1 VTSSATNAR
10 PPGGTTLRIQV
21 AINAVHAILAN
32 HGITMP
38 PCKVN
43 KLVRGFCASASASGW
58 VFVDYLSERVTL
70 SADQRRQLLCDPD
83 LERITAYLDPTGQT
97 ATRRVMRERGY

>member
-1 VTSSATNAR
+1 MTSATASPR
-10 PPGGTTLRIQV
+10 PPGGTTLRIQA

-43 KLVRGFCASASASGW
+43 KLVREFCARATAGGW

-83 LERITAYLDPTGQT
+83 LERVTAYLDPTGQT
-97 ATRRVMRERGY
+97 ATRRVMRKRGY

>member
-1 VTSSATNAR
+1 MLAQNDGVAIARELLNSRVGSSSASSVCE
-10 PPGGTTLRIQV
+10 PF
-21 AINAVHAILAN
+21 
-32 HGITMP
+32 TMP

-43 KLVRGFCASASASGW
+43 KLVREFCASATAGGW

-83 LERITAYLDPTGQT
+83 LERVTAYLDPTGQT
-97 ATRRVMRERGY
+97 ATRRVIPKRGY